1 MRAQVDRSLAAELE
15 FDKVLELVAAH
26 ARTRVGRVVVRD
38 LTNLPRDL
46 SDRAASALLTNAVA
60 DLVEEDGVLL
70 LAGVDEAVPW
80 LEEDAPP
87 PSEPRDLV
95 ALLTLARRAAAVRR
109 RLETSEKAEFDD
121 ILSRLADT
129 RMLVEKVA
137 PRLGRDGTIA
147 DNASPELS
155 RLRRE
160 IARARSDVLAELE
173 AIRRSNTDVVTDAP
187 PTMRR
192 DRYCLP
198 VRSSARTQLDGL
210 LLDVSA
216 RGATSFVEPFGVVE
230 SNNRLAAAVAGE
242 AREIQ
247 RILHEI
253 TRLFAEARDDL
264 VAAVDVMAELDA
276 VQARAL
282 FGKAVEGRIVVPGE
296 GRDLVLLAARHPLLD
311 ERLSALRLQVFG
323 DAERRDPDHRV
334 VPLDF
339 RMPEGINALVISG
352 PNAGGKT
359 VVLKTIGLMV
369 LMCFSGIPLPTD
381 EGTVIPDFDHI
392 WCHIGDEQDVG
403 ADLSTF
409 SGAMA
414 ATARLLDEA
423 GPGTL
428 VLFDEIGAG
437 TDPLEGAAIGCA
449 LLEELGRRGG
459 LTVVSTHLAAIA
471 LSASASEGMDNAAME
486 FDEDSARPTYA
497 LSMGRPGRSRA
508 LEIAHRM
515 GVAEGVLTR
524 ARELLGGDHLEL
536 DRWLRR
542 LETLEQELEAER
554 VEVLDRQ
561 RLAERAR
568 REAERELV
576 RLEAER
582 RELPEKL
589 AAEREELRRRAKT
602 KLDKAIARLKKAT
615 DEHEALGRRRL
626 QKLRDEALRLD
637 LPEADSGGISPGGLA
652 EGSRVRLALGGE
664 GDLRAVRGSQAQVEV
679 SGKMFWVPV
688 TDLVVLDASPRQRRA
703 KVEVVAADEIVREIN
718 LIGLDSERARE
729 DLERFLDQAFTA
741 GAPAVRV
748 VHGHGAGILRRMV
761 ADVCRSHPAVRG
773 YRHPPQHLGGSGAT
787 EVDLE
792 VSG

>member
-1 MRAQVDRSLAAELE
+1 VDRSLAAELE
-15 FDKVLELVAAH
+15 FDKILELVAAH
-26 ARTRVGRVVVRD
+26 ARTRVGRVVIQD
-38 LTNLPRDL
+38 LAVVLD
-46 SDRAASALLTNAVA
+46 DASNRKRNALLTKAVA
-60 DLVEEDGVLL
+60 DLIEEDGVLS

-87 PSEPRDLV
+87 PSEPRDLI
-95 ALLTLARRAAAVRR
+95 ALLTLARRVAAIRR
-109 RLETSEKAEFDD
+109 RLEASENDEFDD
-121 ILSRLADT
+121 VLSGLPDT
-129 RMLVEKVA
+129 GELVRKVA
-137 PRLGRDGTIA
+137 PRLSRDGTIA
-147 DNASPELS
+147 DDASPELS

-173 AIRRSNTDVVTDAP
+173 AVRRSHREVVTDAP

-198 VRSSARTQLDGL
+198 VRSSARAQLAGL

-230 SNNRLAAAVAGE
+230 LNNRLAAALAGE

-253 TRLFAEARDDL
+253 SRLFTDARADL
-264 VAAVDVMAELDA
+264 VAAVEVLAELDA
-276 VQARAL
+276 IQAKAL
-282 FGKAVEGRIVVPGE
+282 FGAAVEGRIVVPGE
-296 GRDLVLLAARHPLLD
+296 GRDLLLLAARHPLLD
-311 ERLSALRLQVFG
+311 ERLHPLRLQVFG
-323 DAERRDPDHRV
+323 NAERRDPDHRA
-334 VPLDF
+334 VPLGF
-339 RMPEGINALVISG
+339 RMPDGVNTLVISG

-359 VVLKTIGLMV
+359 VVIKTLGLMV
-369 LMCFSGIPLPTD
+369 LMCFSGIPLPAD
-381 EGTVIPDFDHI
+381 EGTVIPGFDRI

-414 ATARLLDEA
+414 ATARLLDHA
-423 GPGTL
+423 GPDTL

-471 LSASASEGMDNAAME
+471 LSASAADGMDNAAME
-486 FDEDSARPTYA
+486 FDEDSVRPTYT

-515 GVAEGVLTR
+515 GVADGVLNR
-524 ARELLGGDHLEL
+524 ARELLGGEHLEL

-542 LETLEQELEAER
+542 LEKLEQELEAER
-554 VEVLDRQ
+554 VEVLEKQ
-561 RLAERAR
+561 RLAERAQ
-568 REAERELV
+568 REAERELEK
-576 RLEAER
+576 LESER
-582 RELPEKL
+582 REVPEKL
-589 AAEREELRRRAKT
+589 AAEREELRHRAKT
-602 KLDKAIARLKKAT
+602 KLDKAITRLQKAT
-615 DEHEALGRRRL
+615 EEHEALGRRRL

-637 LPEADSGGISPGGLA
+637 LAEVDTEGVSPQGLA
-652 EGSRVRLALGGE
+652 KGARVRLALGGE
-664 GDLRAVRGSQAQVEV
+664 GDVRVIRGSQAQVEI
-679 SGKMFWVPV
+679 SGKKLWVPV
-688 TDLVVLDASPRQRRA
+688 TELEVLKKAPPQRRSR
-703 KVEVVAADEIVREIN
+703 VEVVAADEIAREIN

>member
-1 MRAQVDRSLAAELE
+1 MRAQFDHSLALELE
-15 FDKVLELVAAH
+15 FDKILELIAAH
-26 ARTRVGRVVVRD
+26 ARTRVGRVVVRELAD
-38 LTNLPRDL
+38 VPDGVSERV
-46 SDRAASALLTNAVA
+46 RSALLTRAVV
-60 DLVEEDGVLL
+60 DLIEEDGPLA

-80 LEEDAPP
+80 LEDDAPP

-95 ALLTLARRAAAVRR
+95 ALLTLARRIAAVRR
-109 RLETSEKAEFDD
+109 RLDASGKTEFEE
-121 ILSRLADT
+121 ILDRLADT
-129 RMLVEKVA
+129 TELVARVA
-137 PRLGRDGTIA
+137 PKLKRDGTVA
-147 DNASPELS
+147 DNASSELG

-160 IARARSDVLAELE
+160 IARARSDVLGELE
-173 AIRRSNTDVVTDAP
+173 GLRRANREVVTDAP

-198 VRSSARTQLDGL
+198 VRSSARSQLDGL

-230 SNNRLAAAVAGE
+230 LNNRLAASIAGE
-242 AREIQ
+242 AGEIQ

-253 TRLFAEARDDL
+253 AGFFADARDDL
-264 VAAVDVMAELDA
+264 AQAVEMLAELDA
-276 VQARAL
+276 VQAKAT
-282 FGKAVEGRIVVPGE
+282 FGRVVEGHLAVPGE
-296 GRDLVLLAARHPLLD
+296 GRHLVLLAARHPLLD
-311 ERLSALRLQVFG
+311 ERLHALRLQVFG
-323 DAERRDPDHRV
+323 GAERRDPDHRV

-339 RMPEGINALVISG
+339 RMPEGAQVLVISG

-359 VVLKTIGLMV
+359 VVLKTIGVLV
-369 LMCFSGIPLPTD
+369 LMSSCGIPLPAD

-414 ATARLLDEA
+414 ATARLLEEA
-423 GPGTL
+423 GPRSL

-449 LLEELGRRGG
+449 LLEELNRRGG

-471 LSASASEGMDNAAME
+471 LAASAAEGMENAAME
-486 FDEDSARPTYA
+486 FDEDSERPTYS

-515 GVAEGVLTR
+515 GVAEDVLAR

-542 LETLEQELEAER
+542 LETLEQELEVER
-554 VEVLDRQ
+554 VEVLERQ
-561 RLAERAR
+561 RLAEGTR
-568 REAERELV
+568 REAERELG

-589 AAEREELRRRAKT
+589 AAEREELQRRAKK
-602 KLDKAIARLKKAT
+602 KLDKAITTLKKAT
-615 DEHEALGRRRL
+615 SENEALGRRRL
-626 QKLRDEALRLD
+626 QKLRDEALRLE
-637 LPEADSGGISPGGLA
+637 LPDKRKVAPPTDGLV
-652 EGSRVRLALGGE
+652 EGARVRLAIGGE
-664 GDLRAVRGSQAQVEV
+664 GDLRAIRGSQAQVEV
-679 SGKMFWVPV
+679 SGKKLWVPMA
-688 TDLVVLDASPRQRRA
+688 DLEVLKKALPKHRS
-703 KVEVVAADEIVREIN
+703 KVQVVAAEDAPREIN

-729 DLERFLDQAFTA
+729 ELEHFLDQVFTA

-773 YRHPPQHLGGSGAT
+773 FRHPPQHLGGKGAT
-787 EVDLE
+787 EVELE
-792 VSG
+792 SGQ

>member
-1 MRAQVDRSLAAELE
+1 MPAQVDRSLAVELE
-15 FDKVLELVAAH
+15 FDKILELIAAH
-26 ARTRVGRVVVRD
+26 ARTCVGRVVVRD
-38 LTNLPRDL
+38 LAIPLDDA
-46 SDRAASALLTNAVA
+46 SGRARSALLTMAVA
-60 DLVEEDGVLL
+60 DLIEEDGMLS

-95 ALLTLARRAAAVRR
+95 ALLTLARRVAAIRR
-109 RLETSEKAEFDD
+109 RLESSENEEFDD
-121 ILSRLADT
+121 ILSRLTDT
-129 RMLVEKVA
+129 RELVDRVA
-137 PRLGRDGTIA
+137 PKLARDGTIA
-147 DNASPELS
+147 DNASPELG

-173 AIRRSNTDVVTDAP
+173 AVRRGNREVVTDAP
-187 PTMRR
+187 PTIRR

-198 VRSSARTQLDGL
+198 VRSSARAQLAGL

-216 RGATSFVEPFGVVE
+216 RGATSFVEPMGVVE
-230 SNNRLAAAVAGE
+230 LNNRLASAFAGE

-253 TRLFAEARDDL
+253 ARLFAEARDDL
-264 VAAVDVMAELDA
+264 VCAVDVLAELDA
-276 VQARAL
+276 VQAKAL
-282 FGKAVEGRIVVPGE
+282 FGRAVEGRIVAPGE
-296 GRDLVLLAARHPLLD
+296 GRDLVLLGARHPLLD
-311 ERLSALRLQVFG
+311 ERLHTLRLQVFG

-369 LMCFSGIPLPTD
+369 LMCRGGIPLPVD
-381 EGTVIPDFDHI
+381 EGTVIPEFDHI

-414 ATARLLDEA
+414 ATARLLESAD
-423 GPGTL
+423 PGTL
-428 VLFDEIGAG
+428 VLFDELGTG
-437 TDPLEGAAIGCA
+437 TDPLEGAALGCA
-449 LLEELGRRGG
+449 LLEELNRRGSV
-459 LTVVSTHLAAIA
+459 TVVSTHLAAIA
-471 LSASASEGMDNAAME
+471 LSASAADGMENAAME
-486 FDEDSARPTYA
+486 FDEDSERPTYT
-497 LSMGRPGRSRA
+497 LFMGRPGRSRA

-515 GVAEGVLTR
+515 GVPESVLVR

-554 VEVLDRQ
+554 IEVAERQ

-568 REAERELV
+568 REAERELEK
-576 RLEAER
+576 LEGER
-582 RELPEKL
+582 RELPEIL
-589 AAEREELRRRAKT
+589 ASEREELRRRAKGR
-602 KLDKAIARLKKAT
+602 LDKAIATLKKAT
-615 DEHEALGRRRL
+615 EEHEALGRRRL
-626 QKLRDEALRLD
+626 QKLRDDAMRLELPDGEAETVAPD
-637 LPEADSGGISPGGLA
+637 GLVKGA
-652 EGSRVRLALGGE
+652 RVRLAFGGE
-664 GDLRAVRGSQAQVEV
+664 GDLRAIRGSQAQVEV
-679 SGKMFWVPV
+679 SGKKLWVPI
-688 TDLVVLDASPRQRRA
+688 TELAVLKTPPPQRRSQ
-703 KVEVVAADEIVREIN
+703 VRVVAAEETAREIN
-718 LIGLDSERARE
+718 IIGLDSERARE
-729 DLERFLDQAFTA
+729 DLERFLDQAFTT

-773 YRHPPQHLGGSGAT
+773 FRHPPQHLGGSGAT
-787 EVDLE
+787 EVELE
-792 VSG
+792 QGG